1 MGKTYRGDEREN
13 FRKKN
18 KKFKR
23 ADRDIRKTKR
33 SIVVDEQGRFQDKDN
48 RNNYDDILND

>member
-1 MGKTYRGDEREN
+1 MGKTYRGQDRES

-23 ADRDIRKTKR
+23 ADRDEKQNKR
-33 SIVVDEQGRFQDKDN
+33 SLANSEDEKDAHPQRSN
-48 RNNYDDILND
+48 QS